1 MTKAEEIA
9 NEINETLDLD
19 IYQNTRTLDLV
30 DARSLYCYILRK
42 DLKYTLYQVRDSLRA
57 KGKAFD
63 HCSVLHNVAIY
74 DEVRKRKPNLDLIRD
89 SVLGAISPKYTILK
103 KLEKIDD
110 VEKLEQI
117 LNCINS

>member
-1 MTKAEEIA
+1 MTKAEEIGK
-9 NEINETLDLD
+9 EINDTLGLNL
-19 IYQNTRTLDLV
+19 YENTRTLDLV

-42 DLKYTLYQVRDSLRA
+42 DLNYTLYQVRDTLR
-57 KGKAFD
+57 KQGKSFD

-74 DEVRKRKPNLDLIRD
+74 DEVRRRKPNLELIRD
-89 SVLGAISPKYTILK
+89 SILGDISPKYTILK

-110 VEKLEQI
+110 IEKLEQI

>member
-1 MTKAEEIA
+1 MTKAEEIG
-9 NEINETLDLD
+9 NEINEMLDLD

-57 KGKAFD
+57 KGKKFD
-63 HCSVLHNVAIY
+63 HCSVLHNVEIY
-74 DEVRKRKPNLDLIRD
+74 DEVRRRKPKLDFIRD
-89 SVLGAISPKYTILK
+89 NILGGISPKYAILK

-110 VEKLEQI
+110 IEKLEQI
-117 LNCINS
+117 LNFINS

>member
-1 MTKAEEIA
+1 MTKAEEIGK
-9 NEINETLDLD
+9 EINETLELD

-57 KGKAFD
+57 KGKLFD
-63 HCSVLHNVAIY
+63 HCSVLHNVEIY
-74 DEVRKRKPNLDLIRD
+74 EEVRRRKPNLDLIRD
-89 SVLGAISPKYTILK
+89 SILGEISPKYTIIK

-110 VEKLEQI
+110 VEKLNQI

>member
-1 MTKAEEIA
+1 MTRAEEIG
-9 NEINETLDLD
+9 NQINEMLDLD

-42 DLKYTLYQVRDSLRA
+42 DLNFTLYQVRDSLRA
-57 KGKAFD
+57 KGKSFD

-89 SVLGAISPKYTILK
+89 SILGEISPKYTIIK
-103 KLEKIDD
+103 RLEKIDD
-110 VEKLEQI
+110 VEKLKEI
-117 LNCINS
+117 LDFING

>member
-1 MTKAEEIA
+1 MTKAEEIGK
-9 NEINETLDLD
+9 EINDTLGLNL
-19 IYQNTRTLDLV
+19 YENTRTLDLV

-42 DLKYTLYQVRDSLRA
+42 DLNYTLYQVRDTLR
-57 KGKAFD
+57 KQGKSFD

-74 DEVRKRKPNLDLIRD
+74 DEVRRRKPNLELIRD
-89 SVLGAISPKYTILK
+89 SILGDISPKYAILK

-110 VEKLEQI
+110 IDKLEQI